1 MRTDRRKYWTLSLVL
16 VLILGPL
23 GRFAHPS
30 SNGKRAKAYRDINAI
45 GHRVIGYPYGPANWY
60 SLDKEKDIGAQFS
73 AAFEK
78 STPLLRDEITQ
89 SYLDRVAQTIRQNSD
104 SQLPT
109 TVRVIDTEESYAL
122 TLAGG
127 YQYITRGLLLRL
139 QNEGELA
146 AALAR
151 GIAHSAL
158 RSATG
163 EATKANL
170 MKAATIP
177 MIGVGHDGLVNS
189 TDPGL
194 TVPLALLTFRR
205 QDESSADYFGIQY
218 LYKSGYA
225 PECFIGFVQKA
236 WPPSGEPTAK
246 AFSPFPPVAERVKT
260 LGREINEIL
269 PERSAAITS
278 TADFVA
284 FREHLLSLTPPKPSP
299 KMPTLV
305 RSNPPQ
311 AN

>member
-1 MRTDRRKYWTLSLVL
+1 MLL
-16 VLILGPL
+16 LGAL
-23 GRFAHPS
+23 TRFARPS
-30 SNGKRAKAYRDINAI
+30 SNGKRAKAYREINAI

-60 SLDKEKDIGAQFS
+60 SLDREKDIGVQFS

-89 SYLDRVAQTIRQNSD
+89 SYLDRVAQTITRNSD

-109 TVRVIDTEESYAL
+109 TVRVIDAEDSYAL

-127 YQYITRGLLLRL
+127 YHYISRGLLLGI

-163 EATKANL
+163 EATRANL
-170 MKAATIP
+170 MRAATTPLIV
-177 MIGVGHDGLVNS
+177 VGQGGLVNS

-194 TVPLALLTFRR
+194 TVPLTLLTFRR

-236 WPPSGEPTAK
+236 WPRSGEPTAK
-246 AFSPFPPVAERVKT
+246 AFSPFPPVAERVKN
-260 LGREINEIL
+260 LEREISEIL
-269 PERSAAITS
+269 TKRSAAITNS
-278 TADFVA
+278 EDFVA
-284 FREHLLSLTPPKPSP
+284 FRERLLSLTPPKPSP

-305 RSNPPQ
+305 RSNPQQ